1 MKCDDKKK
9 ETTAAKYANGQS
21 VDITNPAVRCP
32 VVLLLDTS
40 KSMAGQPISELEEAL
55 CQFIAEV
62 QDDVAAAASVELC
75 IITLDEKGTIQLP
88 FTAAMDLVPRKLG
101 LKAAGGTFT
110 GKALE
115 RAADVICN
123 RRTEF
128 AQNGI
133 SSYAPWVILMSDGK
147 PGDNWEPA
155 AQKLLAMTDKL
166 RMQYI
171 GIAIGDNASTKIMQ
185 KMLPAQPG
193 PLKLSHVRF
202 KEFFRWLSDSL
213 SAVSC
218 SCVSEQNIP
227 QIKKWSDVF

>member
-1 MKCDDKKK
+1 MKCDDRK
-9 ETTAAKYANGQS
+9 ETTTVAKYANVP
-21 VDITNPAVRCP
+21 VDISNPAVRCP

-40 KSMAGQPISELEEAL
+40 KSMAGQPIQELEDAL
-55 CQFIAEV
+55 CQFISEV
-62 QDDVAAAASVELC
+62 KDDVAAAASVELC
-75 IITLDEKGTIQLP
+75 IITLDEKATIQLP
-88 FTAAMDLVPRKLG
+88 FTSAMDLVPRKLG

-115 RAADVICN
+115 RAADTIGS
-123 RRTEF
+123 RRTEY

-147 PGDNWEPA
+147 PGDKWEPA

-171 GIAIGDNASTKIMQ
+171 GIAIGGKANTQIM
-185 KMLPAQPG
+185 KRMLPPQPG

-202 KEFFRWLSDSL
+202 REFFRWLSDSL
-213 SAVSC
+213 STVSC
-218 SCVSEQNIP
+218 SCVSEQNVP